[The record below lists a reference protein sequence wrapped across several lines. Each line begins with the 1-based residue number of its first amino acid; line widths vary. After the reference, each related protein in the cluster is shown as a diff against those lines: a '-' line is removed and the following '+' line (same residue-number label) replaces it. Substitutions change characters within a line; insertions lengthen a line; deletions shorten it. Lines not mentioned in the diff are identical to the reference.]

1 MQPRVVLAVSSARV
15 ASWLSRRLLHRG
27 GTALPGLV
35 AERLA
40 PGILANLGSQLGR
53 SVLVT
58 GTNGK
63 TTTARI
69 IAASAMA
76 EGFAVVANRE
86 GSNLTRGMVSALL
99 ARADWRGSIR
109 DGENLL
115 GVFEADEAT
124 LPAATAALQ
133 PAAIV
138 FTNLFRDQLDRYG
151 EVDTVAGHWRRA
163 IALAPAYCSLV
174 LNADDPSVAELAAT
188 RELAVQW
195 YGIDDTRVGGERGTF
210 DARWCGACGS
220 DFVYEHRFFGHV
232 GHWRCPGCGRARPEP
247 GTRAT
252 SVEDT
257 AAGLRI
263 AIEGLG
269 VVETKL
275 RGRYNAW
282 NTLAAI
288 AAGRALGFMDEA
300 LRRGPAKA
308 GPVFGR
314 QETVVSGG
322 VTIWLFLVKNPA
334 GANQVIQL
342 LGEQGQGEHFAFLL
356 NDRYADGQDV
366 SWTWDVDFEAL
377 AGVVG
382 RAWAGGDRG
391 ADAVL
396 RLHYAGIDVGAVLPE
411 EAGAALDALLAGA
424 GKGATVNVMATY
436 TALLDLRAELA
447 RRGLAAST
455 LR

>member
-1 MQPRVVLAVSSARV
+1 MHPRVVVAVLSARV

-27 GTALPGLV
+27 GTAMPGLV

-40 PGILANLGSQLGR
+40 PGILASLGSQLGR
-53 SVLVT
+53 TVLVT

-69 IAASAMA
+69 LAASAA
-76 EGFAVVANRE
+76 ADGLVVVANRE

-99 ARADWRGSIR
+99 ARADWRGAIAG
-109 DGENLL
+109 GEGLL

-151 EVDTVAGHWRRA
+151 EVDTVAGHWQRA
-163 IALAPAYCSLV
+163 IAVAPAHCTLV
-174 LNADDPSVAELAAT
+174 LNADDPSVAEMAKVRGLP
-188 RELAVQW
+188 VQW
-195 YGIDDTRVGGERGTF
+195 YGIDDTEIAGERGAF
-210 DARWCGACGS
+210 DARWCGNCGT
-220 DFVYEHRFFGHV
+220 DFAYDHRFFGHV
-232 GHWRCPGCGRARPEP
+232 GHWRCPGCGRRRPAP
-247 GTRAT
+247 HTRANK
-252 SVEDT
+252 VEDT
-257 AAGLRI
+257 PSGLRI

-269 VVETKL
+269 MIETPL
-275 RGRYNAW
+275 RGLYNAW

-288 AAGRALGFMDEA
+288 AAGRALGFSDKA
-300 LRRGPAKA
+300 LRKGPASA

-314 QETVVSGG
+314 QEALVVAGATVR
-322 VTIWLFLVKNPA
+322 LYLVKNPA

-342 LGEQGQGEHFAFLL
+342 LREQGKGEDFAFLL

-366 SWTWDVDFEAL
+366 SWTWDVEFEAL
-377 AGVVG
+377 AGVVR
-382 RAWAGGDRG
+382 RAWAGGDRA
-391 ADAVL
+391 ADAAL
-396 RLHYAGIDVGAVLPE
+396 RLHYAGMAVEATLPGE
-411 EAGAALDALLAGA
+411 PGAALDRLVAGA
-424 GKGATVNVMATY
+424 GEGATLNVLATY

-447 RRGLAAST
+447 RRGLAGST
-455 LR
+455 LG